1 MRYLNLWFLK
11 VWLAPGILTFRLFGK
26 GLNIKNVK
34 LQSLLFSQ
42 RNSWLPCL
50 TIGSW
55 QVRWL

>member
-42 RNSWLPCL
+42 RGITSATTNSRL
-50 TIGSW
+50 G
-55 QVRWL
+55 